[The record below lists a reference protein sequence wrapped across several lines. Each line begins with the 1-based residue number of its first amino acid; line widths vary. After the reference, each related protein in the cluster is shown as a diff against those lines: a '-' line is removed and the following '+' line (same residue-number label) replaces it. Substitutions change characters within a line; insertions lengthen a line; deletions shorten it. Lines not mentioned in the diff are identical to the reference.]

1 MNTEM
6 NTEIEELKK
15 ENGVLKAALRKLDAK
30 NTLKEKTGKR
40 FIKLIATVFAGK
52 SLKTSIYNSIQEFNE
67 ERKISLNTTSNLVA
81 SLIRRLT
88 RIGVIALLIALL
100 PTTLMIYQN
109 NLLKIQNKKIQDQTF
124 LAEASRRSAQMFIM
138 GDVLSDINTE
148 LDVRGS
154 SILSNTLTGRVVS
167 LSRAMKPYKY
177 IDSRNDELIEK
188 YISPERGQLLITLC
202 KSTIN
207 RSFFVD
213 EILQEC
219 DFTKSEL
226 TNANLIGKVLTEV
239 NLDGSNLSSAELQ
252 GVDARRASLRNT
264 NLTNVDLE
272 DANLSFSDLTK
283 ADLSGAF
290 LINTN
295 LRKADLTGVKLD
307 SVKVDRKDWLV
318 YIKDKLKLKGATQ
331 LFEEYE
337 MDSAYYYKTSKVK
350 NPIILRR

>member
-1 MNTEM
+1 M

-15 ENGVLKAALRKLDAK
+15 ENAVLKA
-30 NTLKEKTGKR
+30 TLKELEAKRIVKKKRGKK
-40 FIKLIATVFAGK
+40 FISLIARMLAGR

-67 ERKISLNTTSNLVA
+67 QKRISLHTTSNLVA
-81 SLIRRLT
+81 SLIKRLT
-88 RIGVIALLIALL
+88 RIGVVALLIALL

-148 LDVRGS
+148 LRGS
-154 SILSNTLTGRVVS
+154 TILSNTLTGRVVS

-177 IDSRNDELIEK
+177 IDSQNDELIEK

-202 KSTIN
+202 KSGIN

-239 NLDGSNLSSAELQ
+239 NLDDSNLSGAELR
-252 GVDARRASLRNT
+252 GVDAKRASLKNV
-264 NLTNVDLE
+264 NLKNADLE
-272 DANLSFSDLTK
+272 DANLSAADLTN

-290 LINTN
+290 LTNTN
-295 LRKADLTGVKLD
+295 LRKANLTGVKLD
-307 SVKVDRKDWLV
+307 SVKVDRKDWLA
-318 YIKDKLKLKGATQ
+318 YIKDKLKLKGANE
-331 LFEEYE
+331 LFKEYK
-337 MDSAYYYKTSKVK
+337 MDSAYYYTSSKVK
-350 NPIILRR
+350 RPIILER